1 MKEHYIIMKVFR
13 ALTNH
18 YPVTIRYPN
27 PICVDQR
34 AITLRLDLCENNQQ
48 WYFRLGGAYEQE
60 WMKTINLAMGNAGSF
75 IDVGSNIGVFALTV
89 AQAYPDKRVIAIEP
103 LLSNYTKLEEN
114 IRANGLSN
122 IEPLRAAVA
131 EHNDPIHFYVNPIH
145 DGGGSIIEPKEYLT
159 GDVRV
164 NAAGYQSRHPQFVP
178 EMEVSGLPLDDIV
191 NMPSVLKIDVEGAEV
206 IVLKSGL
213 KTLKSGLVDLLVV
226 EVVNE
231 SIGEVVR
238 LLDDAGF
245 DCFLYGQA
253 SPITDYFQFR
263 TRLGNVLCLRRQ
275 SSIYDSVIAATKA
288 GTRNA

>member
-1 MKEHYIIMKVFR
+1 MKVFR
-13 ALTNH
+13 AFTHH

-34 AITLRLDLCENNQQ
+34 AITLRLDLCEDNQQ
-48 WYFRLGGAYEQE
+48 WYFRLGDAYERE
-60 WMKTINLAMGNAGSF
+60 WMKTINLAMGSAGSF
-75 IDVGSNIGVFALTV
+75 IDVGSNIGVFALAV

-131 EHNDPIHFYVNPIH
+131 EQNDPIQFYVNPIH
-145 DGGGSIIEPKEYLT
+145 DGGGSIIRPKEYLT
-159 GDVRV
+159 GDVRI
-164 NAAGYQSRHPQFVP
+164 NAASYQARHPQFVP
-178 EMEVSGLPLDDIV
+178 DMEVSGLPLDDIV
-191 NMPSVLKIDVEGAEV
+191 DMPSVLKIDVEGAEV

-226 EVVNE
+226 EVINE
-231 SIGEVVR
+231 SIGETVR

-253 SPITDYFQFR
+253 SPITDDFQFR
-263 TRLGNVLCLRRQ
+263 RRLGNVLCLRRQ
-275 SSIYDSVIAATKA
+275 SSIDDSVIAATKA
-288 GTRNA
+288 GTLNA